1 MTCTVAM
8 RPKPCR
14 NASMCYKAA
23 TLDAI
28 VECVEHLSHDSIPS
42 LVDLK
47 EVEAGPRRLESEL
60 KAGAKVLVDTD

>member
-1 MTCTVAM
+1 
-8 RPKPCR
+8 
-14 NASMCYKAA
+14 MCYKAA

-47 EVEAGPRRLESEL
+47 EDEAGPRRLESEL